1 MNAVEYCLLH
11 GLKTAGPEH
20 PALLSA
26 GEVLSYGA
34 LAARV
39 SQFAAGLRDA
49 GVQPQDRV
57 GLLML
62 DTPDIV
68 AMHLA
73 AMAPTAMVARC
84 IATMSG
90 VSSISMPT
98 RSPGQTPA
106 SRSPTANWLTRCSSA
121 P

>member
-11 GLKTAGPEH
+11 GLKVAGPER

-34 LAARV
+34 LEQRV
-39 SQFAAGLRDA
+39 SQFAVGLREA
-49 GVQPQDRV
+49 GVCPGDRV
-57 GLLML
+57 GMLML

-73 AMAPTAMVARC
+73 AMAVGAIAVA
-84 IATMSG
+84 I
-90 VSSISMPT
+90 SS
-98 RSPGQTPA
+98 RASPEELEQILAHRPPGGC
-106 SRSPTANWLTRCSSA
+106 W
-121 P
+121 